1 MNRLSIA
8 QFVRRKC
15 GISGS
20 ETTTVGA
27 TGEWSDVVSAVD
39 EAYEDIQ
46 NERPD
51 WLFLRTA
58 FSFVTVAEQAEYAYA
73 SAPLSLA
80 DFGRWV
86 DDCFRIY
93 KTSISN
99 EQWLT
104 QWRNY
109 DAFRDTFLL
118 GSQRTQYGQPANITI
133 SPSKSLILALAPDDT
148 SYTISGYYYKTPDV
162 MDADADIP
170 IIPARFHKL
179 IAYNAIQ
186 LLAVNE
192 SAAELFEWG
201 KIRSERM
208 NAMLESDQLPPM
220 IFL

>member
-20 ETTTVGA
+20 ETTTVNA

-46 NERPD
+46 NARPD

-58 FSFVTVAEQAEYAYA
+58 FSFVTVAQQAEYAYDA
-73 SAPLSLA
+73 APLSLT

-86 DDCFRIY
+86 DDCFRVY
-93 KTSISN
+93 KDSIDN

-109 DAFRDTFLL
+109 DNFRDVFML
-118 GSQRTQYGQPANITI
+118 GTQRTQYGQPVNITI
-133 SPSKSLILALAPDDT
+133 SPSKSLILSLAPDDT
-148 SYTISGYYYKTPDV
+148 SYTIGGYYYKTPDV
-162 MDADADIP
+162 MSVDADIP
-170 IIPARFHKL
+170 ILPLRFHKL
-179 IAYNAIQ
+179 IAYKAIQ

-192 SAAELFEWG
+192 SAAELYEWG
-201 KIRSERM
+201 NLKSVEM
-208 NAMLESDQLPPM
+208 TAMLESDQLPPM